1 MIMTWRGVCLLL
13 LVVSRVTPVP
23 NGIPHEMDSP
33 ISSSKEMSSS
43 STPASKTTTTI
54 TPGGKKEVE
63 MTKEEV
69 KSSKREIL
77 IKQFGESKLLHY

>member
-1 MIMTWRGVCLLL
+1 MIMTWRGVFLLL
-13 LVVSRVTPVP
+13 LVVSRVTPAP
-23 NGIPHEMDSP
+23 NGIPHEMDST

-43 STPASKTTTTI
+43 STPASKTTI

>member
-23 NGIPHEMDSP
+23 NGIPHEMDST

-43 STPASKTTTTI
+43 STPASKTTI